1 MSIDH
6 PESFANNWDYLKTEL
21 RWLDQVLM
29 MAVTRQRKEA
39 HEVDRLSQSRA
50 DRVTSHWWKGLVS
63 LEGEAA
69 YDEHRQ
75 PSSKAKVSY
84 QQQLETRIQSSQRRG
99 VPLALPHLRD
109 RLGLTLFEKNVVLMS
124 LAPEMNRRYARLYRY
139 LQGEDAARND
149 LPTVDLVLRLLC
161 RNDSEWRSARMRL
174 TASPLVRHHLLQ
186 VSGSI
191 DTFLN
196 RPLQLTESLI
206 HYLLAEQPTEQ
217 ALEILLRQP
226 DTRPPL
232 LDQSVES
239 VDWSKLVLPQP
250 LLTSLQYLV
259 QRVEGYAQ
267 AEETW
272 GFDGSDALKYH
283 PGAIAL
289 LVGNPGTG
297 KSFAANAIAHAL
309 DTPLY
314 VIDLDQI
321 EPADYLHLLEEIQT
335 QDPTVLLVKSARH
348 WLGRPSRYLQSSAT
362 PLSSAAIHQFLT
374 QRRSLPG
381 VTLFSEHRAASL
393 QLSWQKQ
400 MDQVLT
406 LPMPGLDD
414 RRQLWKQAF
423 CLSVPRMELDWDN
436 LATLKLSGGEIAAI
450 AHESILYAAAVH
462 APKLTLAHI
471 LQVLNQRGK
480 VLKIS
485 QPIHKK
491 RKVQKTEIQ
500 IDRSKL
506 NLVESDPI
514 QLNPTKPTKTK
525 IKREKTS
532 QSEVTPVTKKVK
544 SSSSSTDKSS
554 G

>member
-39 HEVDRLSQSRA
+39 HEVDRVSQSRA

-109 RLGLTLFEKNVVLMS
+109 RLGLTVFEKNVVLMS

-139 LQGEDAARND
+139 LQGEDAARSD

-161 RNDSEWRSARMRL
+161 RNDSEWRSARMKL
-174 TASPLVRHHLLQ
+174 TAASPLVRHQLLQ
-186 VSGSI
+186 VSGSV

-217 ALEILLRQP
+217 SLEILLRQP
-226 DTRPPL
+226 DARPPL
-232 LDQSVES
+232 LDQSVEA

-289 LVGNPGTG
+289 LVGDPGTG
-297 KSFAANAIAHAL
+297 KAFAANAIAHAL

-314 VIDLDQI
+314 VIDLDQV
-321 EPADYLHLLEEIQT
+321 EPSDYLHLLEEIQT

-348 WLGRPSRYLQSSAT
+348 WLGRPSRYLRSSAT
-362 PLSSAAIHQFLT
+362 PLSSAALHQFLT

-393 QLSWQKQ
+393 QISWQHQ

-423 CLSVPRMELDWDN
+423 CLSVPKMELDWDN

-450 AHESILYAAAVH
+450 AHEAILYAAAIH
-462 APKLTLAHI
+462 APKLNLDHI
-471 LQVLNQRGK
+471 LQVLSQRGK
-480 VLKIS
+480 VLKVS
-485 QPIHKK
+485 QPIHKQ
-491 RKVQKTEIQ
+491 RKAQKTEIQ
-500 IDRSKL
+500 PDRSEL
-506 NLVESDPI
+506 NSIESAPI
-514 QLNPTKPTKTK
+514 QPIQTKTSKSK
-525 IKREKTS
+525 INRAKKPK
-532 QSEVTPVTKKVK
+532 SEVITVTKKSK
-544 SSSSSTDKSS
+544 YSSSMPDE
-554 G
+554 